1 MQRRRFKQF
10 APLDQR
16 LSQEAGRVRK
26 GAKGAPPGIE
36 REKLIRRA
44 RQAETAAHAAH
55 EGVAYIAQ
63 PASAPLMPEH
73 RAYIVGH
80 DGHFNRLLALH
91 LRQ

>member
-16 LSQEAGRVRK
+16 LSQEAGRIRK
-26 GAKGAPPGIE
+26 GAKGTPPGIE
-36 REKLIRRA
+36 REKLVRRA
-44 RQAETAAHAAH
+44 RQAETAAHA
-55 EGVAYIAQ
+55 GVAYIAR

-80 DGHFNRLLALH
+80 DGHFHRLRALH